1 VTDLPIMALRVR
13 PRLNRSVAAE
23 GVTAVF
29 STAAHTDTRGL
40 SPSKL
45 TVYCSSPVSSD
56 RSIDV
61 VVELRADR
69 EADVFLSTSE
79 PETPSTTPGISL

>member
-1 VTDLPIMALRVR
+1 
-13 PRLNRSVAAE
+13 
-23 GVTAVF
+23 VF

-45 TVYCSSPVSSD
+45 TVYCSSPVSSG

-61 VVELRADR
+61 VVELREDR
-69 EADVFLSTSE
+69 EEGVFLSTSE
-79 PETPSTTPGISL
+79 PATPSTTSGISL